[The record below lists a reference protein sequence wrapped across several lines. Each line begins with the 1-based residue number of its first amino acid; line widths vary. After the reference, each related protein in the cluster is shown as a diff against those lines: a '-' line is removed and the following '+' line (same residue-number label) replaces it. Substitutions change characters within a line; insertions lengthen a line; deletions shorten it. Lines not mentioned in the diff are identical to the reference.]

1 MEVLILGAGGI
12 GGYLA
17 ARLSEAGIP
26 PRLLV
31 RPARAARLKANG
43 LRLTSPLGDWSG
55 TPVIET
61 DAHNCPP
68 TDIVIIACKSYDLNS
83 ALDAVAPAMGAKTIL
98 IPLLNGVRH
107 MDQIKARFPDNIIW
121 GGVAQIGVRVDPD
134 DTICHFN
141 ASNHFLMGPLDQATP
156 DPRVVDMVARLVTG
170 PTQARICADIQQD
183 LWEKLVFLATLAGM
197 TCLMRASVGTILATE
212 YGESLALQLYGECA
226 SVASAAGHPPG
237 AAVQEKHRAAL
248 TDRSSNSTASMLR
261 DILAGSQTEGAHILG
276 DLATRAAAANLPV
289 PLLQTCLTHLQAYE
303 MDRQNT

>member
-31 RPARAARLKANG
+31 RPPRAARLKAKG
-43 LRLTSPLGDWSG
+43 LRLTSPLGDWAG
-55 TPVIET
+55 TPKIET
-61 DAHNCPP
+61 DAQNCPP
-68 TDIVIIACKSYDLNS
+68 ADIVIIACKSYDLDS
-83 ALDAVAPAMGAKTIL
+83 ALDAVAPAMADRTIL

-107 MDQIKARFPDNIIW
+107 MDQIKARFPDNTIW

-141 ASNHFLMGPLDQATP
+141 TSNRFLMGPLTQTPP
-156 DPRVVDMVARLVTG
+156 DPRVVDMVARLRTG
-170 PTQARICADIQQD
+170 PTQAKICTDIQQD

-212 YGESLALQLYGECA
+212 YGESFALQLYDECA
-226 SVASAAGHPPG
+226 SVASASGHPPG
-237 AAVQEKHRAAL
+237 AEVQKAHRANL

-276 DLATRAAAANLPV
+276 DLASRAAAAKLPV

-303 MDRQNT
+303 ITRENA